1 MTGERLFSYIW
12 QYRIRSERRSEFLDA
27 YRPGG
32 EWTALFSRDAS
43 YVETK
48 LLQDTGNPE
57 RYVTIDTWLTQ
68 AACSAFRDRY
78 AREFE
83 ALDRKCEAFT
93 LDEEA
98 LGDFELVGSSEA
110 TR

>member
-1 MTGERLFSYIW
+1 MDQKLFSYIW
-12 QYRIRSERRSEFLDA
+12 QYRIRPERRSEFLDA

-32 EWTALFSRDAS
+32 AWTVLFSRDAS

-48 LLQDTGNPE
+48 LLQDTRSPD

-68 AACSAFRDRY
+68 AACSAFRERY
-78 AREFE
+78 AEEFE
-83 ALDRKCEAFT
+83 ALDRKCEALT

-98 LGDFELVGSSEA
+98 LGDFELVGSSES
-110 TR
+110 T